1 MSATLASAPAWTAED
16 ARDPGAVSARL
27 AGRGVTLSAEEVTL
41 LERLLGRPPRW
52 AEAVLFGILWS

>member
-1 MSATLASAPAWTAED
+1 MTMLAAASDAWTTDES
-16 ARDPGAVSARL
+16 RDPAAVARAL
-27 AGRGVTLSAEEVTL
+27 RARGVTLEPEEVTL